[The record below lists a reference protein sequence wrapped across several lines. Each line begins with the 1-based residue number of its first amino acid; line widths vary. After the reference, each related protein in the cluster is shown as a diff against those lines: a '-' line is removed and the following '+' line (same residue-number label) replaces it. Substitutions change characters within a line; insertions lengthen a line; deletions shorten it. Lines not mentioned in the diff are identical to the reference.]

1 MSEVKVEM
9 IPVGQ
14 IRIVNPRNRN
24 RAVWLGIVANIR
36 SVGLKKP
43 ILVSMRES
51 CDDEGHLFD
60 LVCGQGRL
68 EAFRE
73 LGEKL
78 IPAVVTDASEPDRH
92 LMSLVENIARRPP
105 SQKSIYYEVRRLREM
120 GYESIAIAKKL
131 GLDRTY
137 IAGVLH
143 LVEHGEANL
152 IEEVEAGKLPIT
164 VAIEIA
170 NGNDDGVQRALS
182 DGYASGEF
190 RGPKLKAIRR
200 LIEKRAGSRENNRH
214 PSSHKPLT
222 GAALVKLY
230 KQRVQEQQK
239 LVAKADH
246 AKERLLVIASAMR
259 DLFADEDFR
268 TVLRAEKL
276 IDMPEQL
283 RARIS

>member
-1 MSEVKVEM
+1 MSEINVEM
-9 IPVGQ
+9 IPVDQ
-14 IRIVNPRNRN
+14 IRIVNPHNRN
-24 RAVWLGIVANIR
+24 QVIWLAIVASIR

-43 ILVSMRES
+43 ILVSRRLS
-51 CDDEGHLFD
+51 CDEVGHTFD

-68 EAFRE
+68 EAFQE
-73 LGEKL
+73 LDEKF
-78 IPAVVTDASEPDRH
+78 IPAIVTDAPEPDRH

-105 SQKSIYYEVRRLREM
+105 SHKSIYFEVRSLRDR
-120 GYESIAIAKKL
+120 GYDSAAIGKKL
-131 GLDRTY
+131 GLERTY
-137 IAGVLH
+137 ISGVVH

-152 IEEVEAGKLPIT
+152 IQDVEAGVLPIS

-200 LIEKRAGSRENNRH
+200 LIKQRAGAREKDRR
-214 PSSHKPLT
+214 PSYQKPLT

-268 TVLRAEKL
+268 TVLRAENL

>member
-1 MSEVKVEM
+1 MSDVNVEL
-9 IPVGQ
+9 IPVEQ
-14 IRIVNPRNRN
+14 IRIANPRSRN
-24 RAVWLGIVANIR
+24 KVGWLAIVASIR

-43 ILVSMRES
+43 ILVSRKS
-51 CDDEGHLFD
+51 APDDAGHTFD

-73 LGEKL
+73 LDEKL
-78 IPAVVTDASEPDRH
+78 IPAIITDASEPDQY

-105 SQKSIYYEVRRLREM
+105 SYKSIYYEVRNLRER
-120 GYESIAIAKKL
+120 GYDALAIAKKL

-137 IAGVLH
+137 VSGVVH
-143 LVEHGEANL
+143 LVEHGESNL
-152 IEEVEAGKLPIT
+152 IQDVEAGKLPIT

-190 RGPKLKAIRR
+190 RGPKLKAIRK
-200 LIEKRAGSRENNRH
+200 LIEQRAGRGEEDRQ
-214 PSSHKPLT
+214 SSPQKPMT

-268 TVLRAEKL
+268 TVLQAENL

-283 RARIS
+283 KARMS